1 MSLFDARGG
10 FGGLGRVLGRWGQAA
25 RRRGGRLARRVYGVA
40 AGDRRFG
47 GWGGCCAL
55 CWCGGRDAGRR
66 RDDRWARRVY
76 GVAAGDRRF
85 DGCGGGVA
93 PARRLVALL

>member
-47 GWGGCCAL
+47 GWGGWCAL
-55 CWCGGRDAGRR
+55 CWCGGRRAGGRR
-66 RDDRWARRVY
+66 DAPW
-76 GVAAGDRRF
+76 
-85 DGCGGGVA
+85 GCGVDGVRAGGWRFCGWGA
-93 PARRLVALL
+93 GWRTLLVRWP